1 MYLCTQMKLIVI
13 TGPTGVG
20 KTATAIAVAKALHC
34 DIINADSRQVY
45 RGIPIATAT
54 PTAHELAQV
63 PHHLIACK
71 ELDEPYNAWQYEQD
85 VMSLLP
91 SLWASGDMAVLCGG
105 SMMYVDAVCNGIDNM
120 PSVQPQVRQA
130 VKQQLAQ
137 QGLES
142 LVAELERLDPAYAA
156 VVDRKNPVRVCHAI
170 ELCRQTGVP
179 YSTLRTG
186 QRKPR
191 PFDII
196 KVGLTL
202 ERNELYDRINRRV
215 DAMMSSGLE
224 DEARRFFET
233 YGTDSGTARQ
243 AIGCKEFLPYFRG
256 EISYEE
262 AVEAICRGTR
272 RYAKRQ
278 LTWFRR
284 MPDIQTIYADAQT
297 DVFDQAIE
305 RIGRDGL
312 FVQEG

>member
-1 MYLCTQMKLIVI
+1 MLYLCTQMKLIVI

-91 SLWASGDMAVLCGG
+91 SLWARGDMAVLCGG

-186 QRKPR
+186 ERKPR

-202 ERNELYDRINRRV
+202 ERSKLYDRINRRV
-215 DAMMSSGLE
+215 DAMMSAGLE
-224 DEARRFFET
+224 DEARRVWPLRHLQSLNTVGLKEMFA
-233 YGTDSGTARQ
+233 YLDGTIDRATAIER
-243 AIGCKEFLPYFRG
+243 IKRN
-256 EISYEE
+256 
-262 AVEAICRGTR
+262 TR
-272 RYAKRQ
+272 VYAKKQ

-284 MPDIQTIYADAQT
+284 DPAIHWLPPGKPEAILQIIQPIH
-297 DVFDQAIE
+297 
-305 RIGRDGL
+305 
-312 FVQEG
+312 